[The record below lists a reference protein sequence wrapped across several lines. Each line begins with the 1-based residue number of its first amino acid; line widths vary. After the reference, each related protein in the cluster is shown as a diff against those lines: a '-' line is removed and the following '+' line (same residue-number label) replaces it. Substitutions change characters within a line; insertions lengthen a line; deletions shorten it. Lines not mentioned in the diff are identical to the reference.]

1 MVLPI
6 QRPGNTQQVKQQQQQ
21 NQKPINTWRDFNI
34 ELLNLSKLKSNPS
47 EQAIGMIKL
56 LEKAELNPE
65 FIRKLTVE
73 EKKQFD
79 EYKKPIQQLKDSLK
93 ALLASPNDLLQ

>member
-6 QRPGNTQQVKQQQQQ
+6 QGSGNSQQVKQQQ

-79 EYKKPIQQLKDSLK
+79 EYKKPIQQFKDSLK
-93 ALLASPNDLLQ
+93 AFLASPNDLLQ